1 MSGPVEIILIIGAVG
16 YILARRLL
24 GEPAEA
30 KRMLLL
36 PAVLAVVGLT
46 DLAKVSQS
54 TVSIGFLVAT
64 TALSLVLGLLRGA
77 SIRVFDRDGIVYL
90 RYTVTT
96 VVLWGINLA
105 VRFGASVVLGVVD
118 PTAAHAGSSGL
129 MLTLGAGMV
138 VEGLAV
144 LSKAMR
150 TGGRIVWA
158 KGRDGAPH
166 TMSSLLDGLQQK
178 VQSTDWSQGRRPRRR
193 GGLGSLIEDVRDLDI
208 RRPYDTGSAPNDTGS
223 APYDADS
230 APYDG
235 RRPNG
240 GGSPDD
246 RARSFDRHR
255 RER

>member
-1 MSGPVEIILIIGAVG
+1 MTFPAEEVGSVSGPVEIILIIGVVG

-36 PAVLAVVGLT
+36 PAVLTGVGLT
-46 DLAKVSQS
+46 DLAKVHQS
-54 TVSIGFLVAT
+54 AVSIGFLVGS

-77 SIRVFDRDGIVYL
+77 SIHVFDKDGIVHL
-90 RYTVTT
+90 RYTATT

-105 VRFGASVVLGVVD
+105 VRFGASVVLGVLD
-118 PTAAHAGSSGL
+118 PTAEHAAGGGL

-150 TGGRIVWA
+150 TSGRVMWA
-158 KGRDGAPH
+158 KGRNGAPH

-178 VQSTDWSQGRRPRRR
+178 AQTTDWSQTRRPRRH
-193 GGLGSLIEDVRDLDI
+193 GGLAALIEDMRNLDI
-208 RRPYDTGSAPNDTGS
+208 RQPYDNGSAPH
-223 APYDADS
+223 
-230 APYDG
+230 DG
-235 RRPNG
+235 PRPNS
-240 GGSPDD
+240 GGSPEDQARTNDPYHPD
-246 RARSFDRHR
+246 R
-255 RER
+255 

>member
-1 MSGPVEIILIIGAVG
+1 MSGPVEIILITGAVG

-36 PAVLAVVGLT
+36 PAVLAVVGFV

-54 TVSIGFLVAT
+54 PVSIGFLVGS

-77 SIRVFDRDGIVYL
+77 SIRVYDRDGIVYL
-90 RYTVTT
+90 RYTATT

-118 PTAAHAGSSGL
+118 PTADHAGSSGL
-129 MLTLGAGMV
+129 MFTLGAGMV

-150 TGGRIVWA
+150 TNGRVMWA
-158 KGRDGAPH
+158 KGRNGAPH
-166 TMSSLLDGLQQK
+166 TMSSLLDGLQEK
-178 VQSTDWSQGRRPRRR
+178 VQTTDWSQTRRPRRR
-193 GGLGSLIEDVRDLDI
+193 GGLAALIEDVRDLDF
-208 RRPYDTGSAPNDTGS
+208 RQPNNGHGPRPNSGGSAEDQARND
-223 APYDADS
+223 PY
-230 APYDG
+230 
-235 RRPNG
+235 
-240 GGSPDD
+240 
-246 RARSFDRHR
+246 HR
-255 RER
+255 

>member
-36 PAVLAVVGLT
+36 PAVLAGVGLT
-46 DLAKVSQS
+46 DLAKVHQS
-54 TVSIGFLVAT
+54 PVSIGFLAGSTV
-64 TALSLVLGLLRGA
+64 LSLVLGLLRGA
-77 SIRVFDRDGIVYL
+77 SIRVFDKDGIVYL
-90 RYTVTT
+90 RYTATT

-105 VRFGASVVLGVVD
+105 VRFGASVMLGVVD
-118 PTAAHAGSSGL
+118 PTAEHAGSSGL

-150 TGGRIVWA
+150 TSGRVVWA

-166 TMSSLLDGLQQK
+166 TMSSLLDGLQEK
-178 VQSTDWSQGRRPRRR
+178 VQTTDWSQTSRPRRR
-193 GGLGSLIEDVRDLDI
+193 GGFAALIEDVRNLDV
-208 RRPYDTGSAPNDTGS
+208 RRPNDNGS
-223 APYDADS
+223 APYDG
-230 APYDG
+230 P
-235 RRPNG
+235 RPNS
-240 GGSPDD
+240 GGSREEHDPHHRD
-246 RARSFDRHR
+246 R
-255 RER
+255 

>member
-1 MSGPVEIILIIGAVG
+1 MTYPAEEVGSVSGPVEIILIIGVVG

-36 PAVLAVVGLT
+36 PAVLTGVGFI

-54 TVSIGFLVAT
+54 PVSIGFLVGT

-77 SIRVFDRDGIVYL
+77 SIRVFDKDGIVYL
-90 RYTVTT
+90 RYTATT

-118 PTAAHAGSSGL
+118 PTAEHAGSSGL
-129 MLTLGAGMV
+129 MFTLGAGMV

-150 TGGRIVWA
+150 TSGRVVWA
-158 KGRDGAPH
+158 KGRNGASH

-178 VQSTDWSQGRRPRRR
+178 VQTTDWSQTRRPRRR
-193 GGLGSLIEDVRDLDI
+193 GGLAALIEDVRNLDI
-208 RRPYDTGSAPNDTGS
+208 RQPNNNGS
-223 APYDADS
+223 APYHG
-230 APYDG
+230 P
-235 RRPNG
+235 RPNS
-240 GGSPDD
+240 GGSPEDQAWIID
-246 RARSFDRHR
+246 PHHRAR
-255 RER
+255 

>member
-30 KRMLLL
+30 KRLLLL
-36 PAVLAVVGLT
+36 PAVLAAVGLT
-46 DLAKVSQS
+46 DLAKVPQS
-54 TVSIGFLVAT
+54 PVSIGFLVGS

-77 SIRVFDRDGIVYL
+77 SIRVFAEDGIVHL
-90 RYTVTT
+90 RYTATT

-118 PTAAHAGSSGL
+118 PTAEHAAGSGL

-138 VEGLAV
+138 VEGLVV

-150 TGGRIVWA
+150 TSGRVIWA

-166 TMSSLLDGLQQK
+166 TMSPLLDGLQQK
-178 VQSTDWSQGRRPRRR
+178 AR
-193 GGLGSLIEDVRDLDI
+193 IRD
-208 RRPYDTGSAPNDTGS
+208 PHH
-223 APYDADS
+223 
-230 APYDG
+230 
-235 RRPNG
+235 
-240 GGSPDD
+240 PD
-246 RARSFDRHR
+246 R
-255 RER
+255 

>member
-36 PAVLAVVGLT
+36 PAVLAGVGLT
-46 DLAKVSQS
+46 DLAKVPQS
-54 TVSIGFLVAT
+54 PVSIGFLVGT

-77 SIRVFDRDGIVYL
+77 SIRVFDTDGIVYL
-90 RYTVTT
+90 RYTATT
-96 VVLWGINLA
+96 VVWWGINLA

-118 PTAAHAGSSGL
+118 PSAEHVGSSGL

-144 LSKAMR
+144 LSKAVR
-150 TGGRIVWA
+150 TSGRVVWA

-166 TMSSLLDGLQQK
+166 TMSSLLDGLQEK
-178 VQSTDWSQGRRPRRR
+178 VQTTDWSRTRRPRRR
-193 GGLGSLIEDVRDLDI
+193 GGLAALIEDVRDLDF
-208 RRPYDTGSAPNDTGS
+208 RQPYNDRSAPRRGPRPDSRGFPEDQARDTD
-223 APYDADS
+223 P
-230 APYDG
+230 
-235 RRPNG
+235 
-240 GGSPDD
+240 
-246 RARSFDRHR
+246 RHR
-255 RER
+255 GR